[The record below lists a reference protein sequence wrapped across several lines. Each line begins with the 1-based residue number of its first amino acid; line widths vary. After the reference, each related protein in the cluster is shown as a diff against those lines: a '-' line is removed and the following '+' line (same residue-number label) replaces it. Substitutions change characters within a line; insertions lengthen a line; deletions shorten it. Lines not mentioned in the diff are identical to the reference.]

1 MKELIQFLPA
11 YFARNFGITLQGIL
25 FVLANDASFFR
36 ALSGKKRII
45 KGILIFL
52 ISFNTI
58 NLLAAFSYTRLAPHI
73 TTPMGDFVV
82 AVLSTFIPMIPG
94 LFLYRKLIDQTY
106 STALLGYMLFPLA
119 DCLSMMFAF
128 SQLQRAIYTVAL
140 SILFIFLFHQEMEYL
155 AKKHRML
162 HSSVYFNVGIC
173 TFMLLILAETESPR
187 ILLRGYG
194 GITPDYENTLAFIGL
209 LLTLAAVAFI
219 KFDIRSIMRYEDYL
233 HIYEDDPLTGLKK
246 ISFLV
251 DHGPA
256 LIRPWNSRKWKPAM
270 FFST

>member
-94 LFLYRKLIDQTY
+94 LFLYRKLIDQT
-106 STALLGYMLFPLA
+106 
-119 DCLSMMFAF
+119 
-128 SQLQRAIYTVAL
+128 
-140 SILFIFLFHQEMEYL
+140 
-155 AKKHRML
+155 
-162 HSSVYFNVGIC
+162 
-173 TFMLLILAETESPR
+173 
-187 ILLRGYG
+187 
-194 GITPDYENTLAFIGL
+194 
-209 LLTLAAVAFI
+209 
-219 KFDIRSIMRYEDYL
+219 
-233 HIYEDDPLTGLKK
+233 
-246 ISFLV
+246 
-251 DHGPA
+251 
-256 LIRPWNSRKWKPAM
+256 
-270 FFST
+270 